1 MANKHMKRHSILS
14 IISETQMKATIR
26 YCAVLFLVT
35 QSCVTLCDPMD
46 CSPPGSFVHGDS
58 TGKNTGV
65 GCHALLQGILPTQG
79 SNPGL
84 PHREQIF
91 YSLSHQGSPRILEWV
106 AYLFPRGSIHP
117 GIEPRSPAL
126 QADSLPAELPAILK
140 ETGVTDHLTC
150 LMRNLYAGQE
160 AS

>member
-14 IISETQMKATIR
+14 IISETQMKATMR

-46 CSPPGSFVHGDS
+46 CSPPGSSVHGDS

-84 PHREQIF
+84 PHGEQIF
-91 YSLSHQGSPRILEWV
+91 YSLCHQGSPRILVWV

-126 QADSLPAELPAILK
+126 QADSLPAELPAILI
-140 ETGVTDHLTC
+140 EMGIIDHLTC
-150 LMRNLYAGQE
+150 LMRNLYAG
-160 AS
+160 